1 MKKTVVRMGSNNC
14 FQIQAKS
21 VHQSEMVLQVD
32 PVDKYAPRTT
42 GVYNVHLHAWMKDK
56 PFNDPERILQL
67 WYYNG
72 KRKALLSR
80 KYPSKGLFEGFNRNL
95 IVFKYRGLKNQVWSY
110 DTNHHIWFND
120 FSHHALAVEK
130 GSVDEA
136 HPGHGGNVITEMV
149 NWHEE
154 REVFSVVPC
163 K

>member
-1 MKKTVVRMGSNNC
+1 LERKVERMGSNNC
-14 FQIQAKS
+14 FEILAVS
-21 VHQSEMVLQVD
+21 VHDVEMVLQVD

-42 GVYNVHLHAWMKDK
+42 GVYNVHLHSWLKDK
-56 PFNDPERILQL
+56 PFNDPERALQL
-67 WYYNG
+67 WYYNA

-95 IVFKYRGLKNQVWSY
+95 IVYKYRGLKNQVWSY

-130 GSVDEA
+130 GSVDESNPA
-136 HPGHGGNVITEMV
+136 HGGNVITEAATWT
-149 NWHEE
+149 NP
-154 REVFSVVPC
+154 REVFKVIPC